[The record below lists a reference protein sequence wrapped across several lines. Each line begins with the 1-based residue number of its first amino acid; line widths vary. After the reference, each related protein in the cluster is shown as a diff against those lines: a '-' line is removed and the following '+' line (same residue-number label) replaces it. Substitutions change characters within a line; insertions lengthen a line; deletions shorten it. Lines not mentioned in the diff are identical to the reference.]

1 MADINIILDAAPV
14 QTVNGKIGFVTLSPQ
29 DIGIT
34 GLATS
39 GDLSVLQ
46 NQIDNLDL
54 NYASDLQLSQTGAAI
69 SSNLTATGQN
79 LQNQINNLDLN
90 YASDL
95 QLSQTGQNLQ
105 SQINSLGNTYV
116 TRTSGQF
123 TNRPFVNGTGVLLSG
138 EAARLPDTI
147 VYTTGSQIISGSKT
161 FYADNY
167 IFSGANVIFVQ
178 NTGIVSGAWRFLN
191 RPTVN
196 NTGVLLQG
204 ELDLSVYATIT
215 NLATTGSNLQS
226 QITGKANLVHTHV
239 VANISGLGTAA
250 TRNVGTASNEVSA
263 GNHTHVASDITNSTS
278 AGRTLLTSSLS
289 SQRSHLDFFPILPS
303 LSSFPI
309 TGDVNRVYTALDTS
323 KIYAWIS
330 LLNNYVEISPTQTGE
345 LDTRYALITNLANT
359 GSTLSANINTTGNTL
374 SNKIDTLSG
383 NSVLTNGEQT
393 IFGTKYFSNAV
404 YISDLYVTGTE
415 FIANVENKFIESPYI
430 LLNLTGGAVDGGLF
444 FITGSGLTGVN
455 DYGPII
461 GFDHSNK
468 FKFGIARRSDDL
480 SILNDIA
487 SVQELNLLSGNL
499 NTLTTNLATTG
510 STLNTKVDN
519 LSGYINSTASNIV
532 FTTGNQI
539 KSGRLIIGND
549 ANSIV
554 DPNSQYTLSLQTN
567 SPATW
572 LEILNNSGGNQGV
585 FFGIQDNDFEQYNW
599 QGGDIRFFT
608 SENPG
613 NGTERLIIKND
624 GKIGIDTHS
633 PSEKLE
639 VAGNIKVTNSGFFAS
654 GIKVGN
660 SSIIIT
666 ENKIDGGYAQ
676 SNGLL
681 TDGLLGIQYSG
692 YFSGDSE
699 WFKTATLKP
708 IINELVLTGV
718 SSSGTYTR
726 VSSALNQ
733 GTNYFQGPNGWR
745 IDYYSQFP
753 AEESYWY
760 LHPGNYVQH
769 YTSSDLETW
778 SLATG
783 IQAWDSGA
791 TYNINDIVSNGG
803 SNWICKAYAPV
814 GYGPFGGY
822 LDGTENGTDYWD
834 ELPET
839 QTSSITQTQNSE
851 NSTDFG
857 VNRALSNGTS
867 WEWVGYFVPQVTENY
882 SFSLY
887 ADDDAYFWIGDK
899 ASNGYTSGNAD
910 INTNTGNALDN
921 LPLNSGQSYPVRL
934 QWGHK
939 PTPTNLG
946 LTLQYQIP
954 NLSFSSYDFS
964 GVFFQGS
971 VSKGFY
977 IDAVSGDGSFA
988 GNVQANSATFN
999 TRPTVNE
1006 SGVLL
1011 QGELDLSVYA
1021 TVTNLATTGSTLQS
1035 SVNTLTT
1042 NLATTGSTLQGQVN
1056 NRVTNLGGAS
1066 GMRVLTTGEYN
1077 SLTPISGVLY
1087 ILI

>member
-14 QTVNGKIGFVTLSPQ
+14 QAVNGKIGFVTLSPQ

-46 NQIDNLDL
+46 NQID
-54 NYASDLQLSQTGAAI
+54 
-69 SSNLTATGQN
+69 
-79 LQNQINNLDLN
+79 NLDLN

-147 VYTTGSQIISGSKT
+147 VYTSGSQIISGSKT

-178 NTGIVSGAWRFLN
+178 NTGIVSGEWRFSN

-204 ELDLSVYATIT
+204 ELDLSVYATVT
-215 NLATTGSNLQS
+215 NLATTGSTLASNLATTGSNLES

-239 VANISGLGTAA
+239 AADVTNLGTAA
-250 TRNVGTASNEVSA
+250 TRNVGTASNEVSP
-263 GNHTHVASDITNSTS
+263 GNHTHVATDITNSTS
-278 AGRTLLTSSLS
+278 AGRTLLTSNLS
-289 SQRSHLDFFPILPS
+289 NQRSHLDFFPILPS
-303 LSSFPI
+303 RSSFPI
-309 TGDVNRVYTALDTS
+309 TGDINRVYTALDTA

-330 LLNNYVEISPTQTGE
+330 LLNDYVEISPTQSGE

-444 FITGSGLTGVN
+444 FVTGSGLTGVN

-519 LSGYINSTASNIV
+519 LSGYINSTASNII

-539 KSGRLIIGND
+539 KSGRLIIGDD
-549 ANSIV
+549 AISIV
-554 DPNSQYTLSLQTN
+554 DPNSPYTLSLQTN

-613 NGTERLIIKND
+613 DGTERLIIKND

-639 VAGNIKVTNSGFFAS
+639 VAGNIKAS
-654 GIKVGN
+654 GASFNGEIIFKDNLLYISQSSGQISGSGYTGYYDGGQFLGRTKLSQNNIKLVNVGEKWTARDSN
-660 SSIIIT
+660 RLWKSISMSSDGKYQSATVSNNGKIYISSDYGKTWTAKDSNRLWTDIVVSSDGKYQSAITQYGISSAAGKIYISNDYGNTWVDKISAYWANIAMSSDGKYQSAVDVYSIYISSDYGNTWVNNPIYDNNPWIGIAISSDGKYQTATTSNGQIYTSYDYGNTWIARDSNRDWRNVSISSDGKYQSSIVLDGKIYISSDYGVNWKPKESNRAWGDIT
-666 ENKIDGGYAQ
+666 MSSDGKYQSAVVFDGGLSSNDNKIYISNDYGHTWTAKESNRNWVSVSMSSDGKYQTAVD
-676 SNGLL
+676 NG
-681 TDGLLGIQYSG
+681 GQI
-692 YFSGDSE
+692 
-699 WFKTATLKP
+699 
-708 IINELVLTGV
+708 
-718 SSSGTYTR
+718 
-726 VSSALNQ
+726 
-733 GTNYFQGPNGWR
+733 
-745 IDYYSQFP
+745 
-753 AEESYWY
+753 
-760 LHPGNYVQH
+760 
-769 YTSSDLETW
+769 YTSV
-778 SLATG
+778 A
-783 IQAWDSGA
+783 
-791 TYNINDIVSNGG
+791 
-803 SNWICKAYAPV
+803 
-814 GYGPFGGY
+814 
-822 LDGTENGTDYWD
+822 D
-834 ELPET
+834 EL
-839 QTSSITQTQNSE
+839 I
-851 NSTDFG
+851 DG
-857 VNRALSNGTS
+857 
-867 WEWVGYFVPQVTENY
+867 
-882 SFSLY
+882 SF
-887 ADDDAYFWIGDK
+887 
-899 ASNGYTSGNAD
+899 
-910 INTNTGNALDN
+910 
-921 LPLNSGQSYPVRL
+921 
-934 QWGHK
+934 
-939 PTPTNLG
+939 
-946 LTLQYQIP
+946 
-954 NLSFSSYDFS
+954 
-964 GVFFQGS
+964 
-971 VSKGFY
+971 
-977 IDAVSGDGSFA
+977 AVSGDGSFA
-988 GNVQANSATFN
+988 GNIQASGASFN

>member
-14 QTVNGKIGFVTLSPQ
+14 QAVNGKIGFVTLSPQ

-79 LQNQINNLDLN
+79 LQNQINNLDLD

-105 SQINSLGNTYV
+105 SQIDSLDNNYV
-116 TRTSGQF
+116 TKLNGQF
-123 TNRPFVNGTGVLLSG
+123 TNRPSVNGTGILLSG

-147 VYTTGSQIISGSKT
+147 VYTSGSQIISGSKT

-178 NTGIVSGAWRFLN
+178 NTGIVSGEWRFSN

-204 ELDLSVYATIT
+204 ELDLSVYATVT
-215 NLATTGSNLQS
+215 NLATTGSTLARNLATTGSNLES

-239 VANISGLGTAA
+239 AADVTNLGTAA

-303 LSSFPI
+303 RSSFPI

-345 LDTRYALITNLANT
+345 LDTRYALITNA
-359 GSTLSANINTTGNTL
+359 
-374 SNKIDTLSG
+374 
-383 NSVLTNGEQT
+383 VLTNGEQT
-393 IFGTKYFSNAV
+393 IFGTKYFSNTV

-430 LLNLTGGAVDGGLF
+430 LLNLTGSAVDGGLF
-444 FITGSGLTGVN
+444 FVTGSGLTGVN

-499 NTLTTNLATTG
+499 DTLTTNLATTG
-510 STLNTKVDN
+510 LTLNTKVDN
-519 LSGYINSTASNIV
+519 LSDYINSTGSNIV

-572 LEILNNSGGNQGV
+572 LEILNNSGVNRGV

-608 SENPG
+608 SVNPG
-613 NGTERLIIKND
+613 DGTERLIIKND

-778 SLATG
+778 GLATG
-783 IQAWDSGA
+783 IQAWGGGA
-791 TYNINDIVSNGG
+791 TYNINDIVSYGG

-822 LDGTENGTDYWD
+822 LDGTANGTDYWD
-834 ELPET
+834 ELPAT
-839 QTSSITQTQNSE
+839 QISTVTQTQNSE
-851 NSTDFG
+851 NSTIF
-857 VNRALSNGTS
+857 NAARALSNGTS

-1021 TVTNLATTGSTLQS
+1021 TVTNLATTGSTLQ
-1035 SVNTLTT
+1035 
-1042 NLATTGSTLQGQVN
+1042 GQVN

-1066 GMRVLTTGEYN
+1066 GIRVLTTGEYN

>member
-14 QTVNGKIGFVTLSPQ
+14 QAVNGKIGFVTLSPQ

-95 QLSQTGQNLQ
+95 QLSQTGAAISSNLTATGQNLQNQINNLDLDYASDLQLSQTGQNLQ
-105 SQINSLGNTYV
+105 SQIDSLDNNYV
-116 TRTSGQF
+116 TKLNGQF
-123 TNRPFVNGTGVLLSG
+123 TNRPSVNGTGILLSG

-147 VYTTGSQIISGSKT
+147 VYTSGSQIISGSKT

-178 NTGIVSGAWRFLN
+178 NTGIVSGEWRFSN

-204 ELDLSVYATIT
+204 ELDLSVYATVT
-215 NLATTGSNLQS
+215 NLATTGSTLARNLATTGSNLES

-239 VANISGLGTAA
+239 AADVTNLGTAA

-303 LSSFPI
+303 RSSFPI

-345 LDTRYALITNLANT
+345 LDTRYALITNA
-359 GSTLSANINTTGNTL
+359 
-374 SNKIDTLSG
+374 
-383 NSVLTNGEQT
+383 VLTNGEQT
-393 IFGTKYFSNAV
+393 IFGTKYFSNTV

-430 LLNLTGGAVDGGLF
+430 LLNLTGSAVDGGLF
-444 FITGSGLTGVN
+444 FVTGSGLTGVN

-499 NTLTTNLATTG
+499 DTLTTNLATTG
-510 STLNTKVDN
+510 LTLNTKVDN
-519 LSGYINSTASNIV
+519 LSDYINSTGSNIV

-572 LEILNNSGGNQGV
+572 LEILNNSGVNRGV

-608 SENPG
+608 SVNPG
-613 NGTERLIIKND
+613 DGTERLIIKND

-778 SLATG
+778 GLATG
-783 IQAWDSGA
+783 IQAWGGGA
-791 TYNINDIVSNGG
+791 TYNINDIVSYGG

-822 LDGTENGTDYWD
+822 LDGTANGTDYWD
-834 ELPET
+834 ELPAT
-839 QTSSITQTQNSE
+839 QISTVTQTQNSE
-851 NSTDFG
+851 NSTIF
-857 VNRALSNGTS
+857 NAARALSNGTS

-1021 TVTNLATTGSTLQS
+1021 TVTNLATTGSTLQ
-1035 SVNTLTT
+1035 
-1042 NLATTGSTLQGQVN
+1042 GQVN

-1066 GMRVLTTGEYN
+1066 GIRVLTTGEYN